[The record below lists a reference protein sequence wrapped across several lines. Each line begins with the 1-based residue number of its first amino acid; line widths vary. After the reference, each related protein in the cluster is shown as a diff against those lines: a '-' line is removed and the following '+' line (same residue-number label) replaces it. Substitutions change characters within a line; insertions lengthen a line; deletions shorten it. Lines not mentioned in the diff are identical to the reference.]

1 MSRVRGVAARARAT
15 EGSGRARVFA
25 TASLI
30 VALAFPA
37 VSTVAEAAPPA
48 PCDLRL
54 AVRFTPD
61 VSNPRDPAFLGGL
74 LGSNTGYMLRV
85 HRRGSDSDDS
95 YAELQLTGPGPS
107 YQCESVVDSIR
118 HNGSVISLDVI
129 APPST

>member
-1 MSRVRGVAARARAT
+1 MRRIPRAAERF
-15 EGSGRARVFA
+15 SRARVFA

-30 VALAFPA
+30 AGLTFGA

-48 PCDLRL
+48 ACDLRL

-74 LGSNTGYMLRV
+74 LGANTGYMLRV

-95 YAELQLTGPGPS
+95 YAELELTGPGPS
-107 YQCESVVDSIR
+107 YQCQSVVDSIR
-118 HNGSVISLDVI
+118 RNGSVISLDI
-129 APPST
+129 MASPST